1 MKIGASGGCSSPSRV
16 AHASS
21 WCAGENVAANP
32 LTWRQRTTIAHQV
45 AEGTKI
51 YFPMFTCNK
60 VLWGWPIDI
69 RRRYFFTCKFNLWTW
84 PCVGLEYLHDKCSP
98 SIIHRDVKSNNILL
112 TNKMVA
118 KVADFGL
125 SKLKAIGQE
134 DATHI
139 TTIVKGTPGY
149 LDPE

>member
-1 MKIGASGGCSSPSRV
+1 M
-16 AHASS
+16 
-21 WCAGENVAANP
+21 NP
-32 LTWRQRTTIAHQV
+32 LTWRQRTTIAHQI
-45 AEGTKI
+45 AEGTKL
-51 YFPMFTCNK
+51 YFPMLTCKYSFVRMISRYSSQVFSLFANSTYGHGLK
-60 VLWGWPIDI
+60 VLSCG
-69 RRRYFFTCKFNLWTW
+69 F
-84 PCVGLEYLHDKCSP
+84 CVGLEYLHDKCSP

-112 TNKMVA
+112 TNKMDA